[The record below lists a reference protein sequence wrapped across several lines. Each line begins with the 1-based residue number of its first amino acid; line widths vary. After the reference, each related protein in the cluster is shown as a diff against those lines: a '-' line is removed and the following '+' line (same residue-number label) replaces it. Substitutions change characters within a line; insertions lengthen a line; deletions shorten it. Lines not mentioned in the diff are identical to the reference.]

1 MARHILF
8 CPVVCYATLVGLLSF
23 GVASDARVLNGTLS
37 PGAVLTVCTS
47 PFDPYVQCTPGLV
60 PTDASGERLKLCP
73 PSLVFPDYAR
83 PFNVNS
89 GSFIGF
95 SIAAASLRSRMI
107 CTSCLCL
114 QLPCCCQHVRCWAFP
129 HLRSSLNSGASQGMH
144 ILHTHTIQ
152 LKVTIFPGVRHP
164 PLQFGTCKF
173 APPFLGFSVLPH
185 TLCTHTDRQ
194 LFTN

>member
-1 MARHILF
+1 MTSPRASPERKFGHRLAYSRQLDSVYFQNEQLIGAGAASTKMAHHIFF

-73 PSLVFPDYAR
+73 PSLLFPDYHR
-83 PFNVNS
+83 PFNVS

-107 CTSCLCL
+107 CT
-114 QLPCCCQHVRCWAFP
+114 
-129 HLRSSLNSGASQGMH
+129 
-144 ILHTHTIQ
+144 
-152 LKVTIFPGVRHP
+152 
-164 PLQFGTCKF
+164 
-173 APPFLGFSVLPH
+173 
-185 TLCTHTDRQ
+185 
-194 LFTN
+194 